1 MVLASLPAARG
12 QGAKPAAFPEPNQY
26 DPGPASVQNALNV
39 NVRTG

>member
-1 MVLASLPAARG
+1 MVGIQACAIIHIGSS
-12 QGAKPAAFPEPNQY
+12 